1 MPNLTLKEL
10 AQRSIS
16 KGICECSDFLNQP
29 HQEHLAMESMKK
41 ILKCFANAGNAVSG
55 IVEDSEEIIDTLEK
69 LCKLSNY
76 EELNV
81 ENTLLSLQDFDL
93 TRIYIVAN
101 LISWS
106 TKMQEIIS
114 REVFYKEEVET
125 EDIKIAI
132 GKILRS
138 CSALANQ
145 YDLKISDCVISILQT
160 IERAND

>member
-1 MPNLTLKEL
+1 MPNLTFKEL

-41 ILKCFANAGNAVSG
+41 ILKCLANAGNAISG
-55 IVEDSEEIIDTLEK
+55 IMEDPNEIADTLEK
-69 LCKLSNY
+69 LCKLSDY
-76 EELNV
+76 EELNI

-93 TRIYIVAN
+93 MRIYIAAN
-101 LISWS
+101 LISWAN
-106 TKMQEIIS
+106 KMQEIIT
-114 REVFYKEEVET
+114 REVFYKEEVEA
-125 EDIKIAI
+125 EDVKMAI
-132 GKILRS
+132 GKILRG

-160 IERAND
+160 IERADD